1 MTRVFG
7 LLGEEPESQLHAHG
21 SVQSG
26 RLSAGQRGRT
36 ELHAETQGTLSDVY
50 SFATSIN
57 TD

>member
-1 MTRVFG
+1 MFG

-36 ELHAETQGTLSDVY
+36 ELHAETQGTLSDIY
-50 SFATSIN
+50 SFVTSIN